1 MIFWPSKTWKETK
14 QQGRKRWICEDGPCT
29 VKDCEEAEKELGEIL
44 DLYWYEKNSLVALS
58 HTHQPKMQ
66 KKKKTLRKANSKCSE
81 KLYLNEVTLIVSRL
95 CTSPSQPWF
104 SGLQK
109 CGGRQ
114 NGKGG
119 KGEFVKTNSYHNHE
133 DSLFLFCVLKLFIL
147 KICGS
152 CFLDGAGP

>member
-14 QQGRKRWICEDGPCT
+14 LQGRKRWICEDGPCKRLWGSWKRT
-29 VKDCEEAEKELGEIL
+29 WGNSRPLLIWEELAGSFITYTSAQ
-44 DLYWYEKNSLVALS
+44 DA
-58 HTHQPKMQ
+58 